1 MTTNALYIDRPRYR
15 KIVRFF
21 GGAILHFAFID
32 VLFGRIPGV
41 RWLILRSRPRRMR
54 RFARRF
60 RDLAVEMGGVMIK
73 LGQFL
78 SARVDVLPVEVTQEL
93 QGLQDTV
100 PSISLPIIRRTLQ
113 KEFGD
118 LNEIFYEVEMEPLA
132 AASLGQTM
140 RAWLKDE
147 NGERGAAVVIKVL
160 RPTIEAI
167 VHTDLAA
174 LDTVAP
180 WLMRYKKI
188 ARRANVPNIM
198 EEFGKTLW
206 EELDYEQEVR
216 SIKRFQVIF
225 ADQDH
230 IYIPEVYEEISTPRA
245 IVLENV
251 ENPKI
256 NDLEAI
262 QAADIDAKK
271 VASDLIESYLFQ
283 LIKHGF
289 FHADPHPGNIFI
301 RPVGPELT
309 DEERAAGKFR
319 KHQIIFIDFGMIG
332 RLPADLRQNMG
343 QVLISLVQ
351 KDGRRAVN
359 AYNQMGF
366 FLPGADLERIIEAQN
381 FMMEKLDGRNLMEMA
396 NPDPDEIR
404 EIGNEFR
411 DILFDLPFQVPQ
423 NFVYLG
429 RALGILSGI
438 ASGLH
443 PTINPWYSIQGYG
456 MELLNLEQQFDFSAD
471 SVQSLLANLTPYL
484 RLPGQI
490 QRVVTAAEN
499 GKLRITSN
507 DPSAARRLD
516 RLERKIGWM
525 NVSI

>member
-443 PTINPWYSIQGYG
+443 PTINPWYSIQG
-456 MELLNLEQQFDFSAD
+456 
-471 SVQSLLANLTPYL
+471 
-484 RLPGQI
+484 
-490 QRVVTAAEN
+490 
-499 GKLRITSN
+499 
-507 DPSAARRLD
+507 
-516 RLERKIGWM
+516 
-525 NVSI
+525 